1 MSSDQKFS
9 TLTADGRFKTIT
21 GGSVNLGP
29 CRVTYIQAHGGT
41 NCLVKLHDGT
51 DADPDG
57 FVDGISPN
65 VASTGF
71 KGFFPCNGVL
81 GMSGG
86 ATTASTETADEVEAV
101 VSGDPGASGVTMVL
115 KFIGISSSSDAS

>member
-51 DADPDG
+51 DGTGSLQFQAKFSSEGLDIYVPG
-57 FVDGISPN
+57 NGIR
-65 VASTGF
+65 F
-71 KGFFPCNGVL
+71 ENGVH
-81 GMSGG
+81 
-86 ATTASTETADEVEAV
+86 ATMTNTTSLT
-101 VSGDPGASGVTMVL
+101 
-115 KFIGISSSSDAS
+115 IGYTG